1 MRQESHNKG
10 RRRDDGIP
18 AARCLAFCHTQ
29 RPRCFFAS
37 LLVFKHAGFDFREG
51 DTLMSQL
58 VTCSL
63 LTSRFWI
70 ASDCL
75 ELQLSRY

>member
-10 RRRDDGIP
+10 RHRDDGIP

-51 DTLMSQL
+51 DTHEPTGDMQSAD
-58 VTCSL
+58 VTILDSL
-63 LTSRFWI
+63 GSLGTPT
-70 ASDCL
+70 
-75 ELQLSRY
+75 E